1 VLAIPYVRSGK
12 RSHPGK
18 PEGSAARRRVPPAG
32 LDLEGIQRRDL
43 DLLVADPAPDTDG
56 AKREAPAKI
65 LARYFTQRRRD
76 ADARGTIIRRVRN
89 LFVETASE
97 IERGKNP
104 QRSRDWIEQSLET
117 LQRDGIIAAWSY
129 VEDVDLLP
137 RYKWLEPWLDY
148 HVAVTLKP

>member
-1 VLAIPYVRSGK
+1 L
-12 RSHPGK
+12 
-18 PEGSAARRRVPPAG
+18 
-32 LDLEGIQRRDL
+32 
-43 DLLVADPAPDTDG
+43 
-56 AKREAPAKI
+56 
-65 LARYFTQRRRD
+65 
-76 ADARGTIIRRVRN
+76 
-89 LFVETASE
+89 ETASE

-117 LQRDGIIAAWSY
+117 LRGDGIIAGWSY